1 MAQKKRKP
9 FLDTTTII
17 NGTISIEKKW
27 VRINMLSQ
35 KVSPGVDG
43 FSGML
48 TD

>member
-9 FLDTTTII
+9 FLDTTTIT
-17 NGTISIEKKW
+17 NGTISIEK
-27 VRINMLSQ
+27 NESELMLSQ